1 MESVDRRRLSPH
13 RALRSYA
20 CRRALREVSS
30 PRTGGLE
37 TAKPFEWKASDAI
50 MRRIAFAEDAGLGLN
65 DGAELVVTE
74 TDGGRTL
81 RIRKA

>member
-1 MESVDRRRLSPH
+1 
-13 RALRSYA
+13 
-20 CRRALREVSS
+20 
-30 PRTGGLE
+30 
-37 TAKPFEWKASDAI
+37 